1 VVQKYPSLQPGQVV
15 ALVQVAQPVL
25 QAVQVAV
32 PLPKKPSLQVPHMA
46 APVAILQP
54 AITAE
59 HEVPVWKDP
68 AGHVRQ
74 LVANAAL
81 QVAQVASQLV
91 QVVVPVAKALSLQ
104 VVQAVAEPQTLQL
117 ATQTAAPQVPVAVSS
132 QNPSLQCEHV

>member
-32 PLPKKPSLQVPHMA
+32 PLPKKPSLQVPHTA
-46 APVAILQP
+46 AADATLQPVITVPQVAPVR
-54 AITAE
+54 
-59 HEVPVWKDP
+59 KDP
-68 AGHVRQ
+68 ATHDRQ
-74 LVANAAL
+74 LVADVL
-81 QVAQVASQLV
+81 QVAQGLVHAV

-117 ATQTAAPQVPVAVSS
+117 ATQTAAPQIPVAVSS